1 MDKADNENEKDI
13 IQNSNWKNK
22 DKTYLFELQKFL
34 DLTENIQDEE
44 LKKEIVA
51 QMLKCDKKVTQLA
64 EEIFYKLEEKNESIK

>member
-1 MDKADNENEKDI
+1 MQREGKNGKNTQKN
-13 IQNSNWKNK
+13 QWKNE
-22 DKTYLFELQKFL
+22 DEIYLFELQKFL

-64 EEIFYKLEEKNESIK
+64 EEIFHKLEEKNESIK